1 MLSPF
6 ANLQCKN
13 AKESFSVL
21 DVAGMVLQ
29 DFLAQMAAVQMHV
42 DFGGADVFVA
52 EHGLDGAEVASA
64 LEQMG
69 GKAVAEGV
77 GADVLG
83 DAGTAGVFLYEDK

>member
-1 MLSPF
+1 MSL
-6 ANLQCKN
+6 
-13 AKESFSVL
+13 SVL

-52 EHGLDGAEVASA
+52 EHGLDGAEVGSA

-83 DAGTAGVFLYEDK
+83 DAGAAGVFLYEDK

>member
-1 MLSPF
+1 M
-6 ANLQCKN
+6 QCQN

-52 EHGLDGAEVASA
+52 EHGLDGAEVGSA

-77 GADVLG
+77 GADVFG
-83 DAGTAGVFLYEDK
+83 DAGLFCVFLDEDK

>member
-1 MLSPF
+1 MAGKFELPFGGVKFSANWSLCFLPF
-6 ANLQCKN
+6 ANLQCQN

-21 DVAGMVLQ
+21 DVAGMVFQ

-52 EHGLDGAEVASA
+52 EHGLDGAEVGSA

-69 GKAVAEGV
+69 GKGV
-77 GADVLG
+77 
-83 DAGTAGVFLYEDK
+83 T

>member
-1 MLSPF
+1 MSL
-6 ANLQCKN
+6 
-13 AKESFSVL
+13 SVL

-52 EHGLDGAEVASA
+52 EHGLDGAEVGTPF
-64 LEQMG
+64 EQMG
-69 GKAVAEGV
+69 GEGV
-77 GADVLG
+77 TEGVRT